1 VLEDQKDQT
10 KYVSL
15 QEYCQGLISEH
26 LCSDFRP
33 ARIVSDTRLSTA
45 ASDSHR
51 LHYITF
57 YPYFCILSP
66 LLSPSPYPLHVF
78 SRPWC
83 GERTLSVLP
92 SHQASS
98 SVISILS
105 RLYISSPIT
114 PDRSYH
120 DRLWALSKRYVK
132 THTSNIIS
140 KPHLITHPLIARP
153 ST

>member
-1 VLEDQKDQT
+1 M
-10 KYVSL
+10 
-15 QEYCQGLISEH
+15 H
-26 LCSDFRP
+26 PCSDFRP
-33 ARIVSDTRLSTA
+33 ARVVSDARLSTA
-45 ASDSHR
+45 ASDSHPAVSIT
-51 LHYITF
+51 LHSI
-57 YPYFCILSP
+57 PISCILSP
-66 LLSPSPYPLHVF
+66 LLPPSPYHLHVF
-78 SRPWC
+78 SRSWC

-114 PDRSYH
+114 PDRSYR

-140 KPHLITHPLIARP
+140 KPHLITYPLIARP
-153 ST
+153 PT

>member
-1 VLEDQKDQT
+1 MGFTNTFILLRSEQAWALEWVVLFKDHW
-10 KYVSL
+10 
-15 QEYCQGLISEH
+15 CQGLISEH
-26 LCSDFRP
+26 PCSDFRP
-33 ARIVSDTRLSTA
+33 ARIVSNARLSTA
-45 ASDSHR
+45 TSDSHR

-114 PDRSYH
+114 PDRSYR
-120 DRLWALSKRYVK
+120 DR
-132 THTSNIIS
+132 
-140 KPHLITHPLIARP
+140 
-153 ST
+153 